1 MKRTFADLV
10 ELMHRLR
17 APGGCPWDREQ
28 SYASLKPFIIEEAY
42 EVVDAI
48 DRDDRAALVEEI
60 GDLLLQSVFLAEL
73 GREEE
78 TFDIGDAITA
88 IHDKLVR
95 RHPHVFAD
103 VKLDTADQV
112 LNNWEQLK
120 KAERSEKKEGVL
132 SGVPPSL
139 PALLKAARL
148 TEKASRVGFDW
159 EEVSDIFTKIDEEV
173 AELREA
179 VATNDRHHVE
189 EEVGDLLF
197 TLANIAR
204 RMEINPEEALQR
216 TNRKFKERF
225 EHIEKALQE
234 QGKSFEETTL
244 AEMDA
249 LWDEAKRS

>member
-234 QGKSFEETTL
+234 QGKSFQETTL